1 MPGKRSESKTLERQH
16 RIARILVEAALTGDE
31 ATASRNGLSLRT
43 IGRYR
48 AVIESSK
55 GPEALEVT
63 RIVRQKMELLD
74 QDFSIS
80 VGRAM
85 NALADYMRRCA
96 DELAYDH
103 RGLRAAAGAMKLGG
117 ERHDKVTLLKARLQN
132 TLTGEPMLKAVKP
145 PKKTGEGES

>member
-1 MPGKRSESKTLERQH
+1 MSTKRSESKTLERRH

-31 ATASRNGLSLRT
+31 ATARRNGISLRT

-48 AVIESSK
+48 AVVEAAK
-55 GPEALEVT
+55 GREALEVSS
-63 RIVRQKMELLD
+63 IVRQKMELLD
-74 QDFSIS
+74 QDFSVS

-117 ERHDKVTLLKARLQN
+117 ERYERTQLLKARIQS

-145 PKKTGEGES
+145 A